1 MLAQI
6 PDPLPEIYFGGSS
19 PAAGDVAAKHADV
32 YLTWGEPPEAVAR
45 EDRVD
50 PQARRRRGPR
60 GCRFGIRLHTI
71 ARDTAEE
78 AWAEAD
84 RLLAGI
90 CPRSDRSGCRRACSA
105 ASPRAS
111 AGCSS

>member
-1 MLAQI
+1 M
-6 PDPLPEIYFGGSS
+6 
-19 PAAGDVAAKHADV
+19 
-32 YLTWGEPPEAVAR
+32 
-45 EDRVD
+45 
-50 PQARRRRGPR
+50 
-60 GCRFGIRLHTI
+60 HTI
-71 ARDTAEE
+71 TRDTSEE

-90 CPRSDRSGCRRACSA
+90 DAETIAKVQAGLQR